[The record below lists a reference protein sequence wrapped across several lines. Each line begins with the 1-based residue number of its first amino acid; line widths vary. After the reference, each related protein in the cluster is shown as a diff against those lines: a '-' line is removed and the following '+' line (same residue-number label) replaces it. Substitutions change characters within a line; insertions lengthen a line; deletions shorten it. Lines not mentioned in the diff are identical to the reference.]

1 MVASVPRDLEAVGLK
16 VDAAFVI
23 DGNPRGRAYVRK
35 EEVVAMVGLSLMRDN
50 LLVFGMRK
58 RRRSGMVSE
67 AVGVGCWYSC
77 WV

>member
-1 MVASVPRDLEAVGLK
+1 VVASVPRDLEAVGLK
-16 VDAAFVI
+16 VDAVFVI
-23 DGNPRGRAYVRK
+23 DGSLRGRAYVRK

-50 LLVFGMRK
+50 LLVFGMRR

-67 AVGVGCWYSC
+67 VVGVGCWCCC